1 MVQKNRINIGERHS
15 RVLGPL
21 EHEILDV
28 LWAKGE
34 ATGKEIFR
42 EIKTTRPIALTTVLT
57 VLERL
62 TGKGLVNKVK
72 GESVYLFTPAYT
84 KDAFAREVSADVLKG
99 IFEISRSGAAAS
111 FVDML
116 ASSDPAELDRLSALI
131 EDKKRELKKKAG

>member
-1 MVQKNRINIGERHS
+1 MRKDRKNTRERHG

-34 ATGKEIFR
+34 ATGKDIYK

-62 TGKGLVNKVK
+62 AGKGLVKKSK
-72 GESVYLFTPAYT
+72 GESVFVFTPAYT
-84 KDAFAREVSADVLKG
+84 KDAFAREVSTDVLKG

-116 ASSDPAELDRLSALI
+116 ASSDPAELDRLSELI
-131 EDKKRELKKKAG
+131 ESKKKELKKKAV

>member
-1 MVQKNRINIGERHS
+1 MKKSRKNIKDRHQ

-28 LWAKGE
+28 LWEKGST
-34 ATGKEIFR
+34 AGKDIYR

-72 GESVYLFTPAYT
+72 GESVYVFTPAYT
-84 KDAFAREVSADVLKG
+84 KDAFAREVSSDVFKG
-99 IFEISRSGAAAS
+99 IFEISRSGATAS
-111 FVDML
+111 FVDMI
-116 ASSDPAELDRLSALI
+116 ASTDPSELDRLTGLI

>member
-1 MVQKNRINIGERHS
+1 MKKDRKNTRERHG

-28 LWAKGE
+28 LWTKGE
-34 ATGKEIFR
+34 ATGKDIYK

-62 TGKGLVNKVK
+62 AGKGLVKKSK
-72 GESVYLFTPAYT
+72 GESVFIFTPAYT

-116 ASSDPAELDRLSALI
+116 ASSDPAELDRLSELI
-131 EDKKRELKKKAG
+131 ESKKRELKKKAV